1 MPAYAN
7 SAFQT
12 PQLLQKGVAAYLFGA
27 FSQQRG
33 NTILG
38 LSTDAIATNVAT
50 VTAQLINGPLPNIG
64 DLVSIINAANSAGA
78 FNVNRAPL
86 TGVAYVVATNVMTL
100 TFALTGTNQGAT
112 ADGGTVIVEP
122 AEVSEALVLNAPSTA
137 CLVQSPEGD
146 AQFTIP
152 MSVKFPTLP
161 TSCTVDL
168 QGAMRNNANEWT
180 VVQAGVAV
188 VAAGVQTVG
197 PLAQISLQREYLYRF
212 NVSALVGTGTII
224 GKIGG

>member
-1 MPAYAN
+1 
-7 SAFQT
+7 
-12 PQLLQKGVAAYLFGA
+12 
-27 FSQQRG
+27 
-33 NTILG
+33 
-38 LSTDAIATNVAT
+38 
-50 VTAQLINGPLPNIG
+50 
-64 DLVSIINAANSAGA
+64 
-78 FNVNRAPL
+78 
-86 TGVAYVVATNVMTL
+86 
-100 TFALTGTNQGAT
+100 
-112 ADGGTVIVEP
+112 VIVEP
-122 AEVSEALVLNAPSTA
+122 AEVPEALALNAPSTA

-180 VVQAGVAV
+180 VVQAAVAV

-212 NVSALVGTGTII
+212 NASALTGTGTII
-224 GKIGG
+224 AKIGG

>member
-33 NTILG
+33 NTLLG

-64 DLVSIINAANSAGA
+64 DLVSIVNAANSAGA

-122 AEVSEALVLNAPSTA
+122 AEVPEALALNAPSTA

-180 VVQAGVAV
+180 VVQAAVAV

-197 PLAQISLQREYLYRF
+197 PLAQISLQREYLDRF
-212 NVSALVGTGTII
+212 NASALTGTGTII
-224 GKIGG
+224 AKIGG

>member
-12 PQLLQKGVAAYLFGA
+12 PQLLQKGTPAYLFGA

-33 NTILG
+33 NTLLG

-50 VTAQLINGPLPNIG
+50 VTAQLVNGPLPNIG
-64 DLVSIINAANSAGA
+64 DLVSIVNAANSAGA

-122 AEVSEALVLNAPSTA
+122 AEVSEALALNAPSTA

-180 VVQAGVAV
+180 VVQAAVAV

-212 NVSALVGTGTII
+212 NVSALTGTGTII
-224 GKIGG
+224 AKIGG

>member
-1 MPAYAN
+1 M
-7 SAFQT
+7 
-12 PQLLQKGVAAYLFGA
+12 
-27 FSQQRG
+27 
-33 NTILG
+33 
-38 LSTDAIATNVAT
+38 
-50 VTAQLINGPLPNIG
+50 
-64 DLVSIINAANSAGA
+64 
-78 FNVNRAPL
+78 
-86 TGVAYVVATNVMTL
+86 
-100 TFALTGTNQGAT
+100 
-112 ADGGTVIVEP
+112 IVEP
-122 AEVSEALVLNAPSTA
+122 AEVPEALALNVPSTA

-180 VVQAGVAV
+180 VVQAAVAV

-212 NVSALVGTGTII
+212 NASALTGTGTII
-224 GKIGG
+224 AKIGG

>member
-1 MPAYAN
+1 MPQYVN
-7 SAFQT
+7 SAFQP
-12 PQLLQKGVAAYLFGA
+12 PQLLQKGIPAYLFGA

-33 NTILG
+33 NTLLG

-50 VTAQLINGPLPNIG
+50 VTAQLVNGPLPNIG

-100 TFALTGTNQGAT
+100 TFALTITNQGAT

-122 AEVSEALVLNAPSTA
+122 AEVPEALALNAPSTA

-212 NVSALVGTGTII
+212 NVSTLTGTGTII
-224 GKIGG
+224 AKIGG